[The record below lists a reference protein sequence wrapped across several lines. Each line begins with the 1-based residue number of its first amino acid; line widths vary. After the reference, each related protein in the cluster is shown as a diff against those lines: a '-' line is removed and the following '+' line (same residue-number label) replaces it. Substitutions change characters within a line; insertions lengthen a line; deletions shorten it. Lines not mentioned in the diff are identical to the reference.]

1 MIWRIV
7 QKELLSHLL
16 TLRFALGG
24 LCCLA
29 LIASS
34 AYVLTRQF
42 EGRLEAHRSAVTGYE
57 GRLQTVKVYS
67 ELGQAVRPE
76 AHRPPNPLSILCGGV
91 EGELGDHVALAH
103 GYVPVSAVSSG
114 SDNPYLAV
122 FPSVDFVTV
131 FQVVLSLLALLFA
144 YDAVCG
150 EQEDGTLKL
159 TLAGA
164 VPRSSVL
171 LGKYVGALLALTIPL
186 LLSLGVGLLVATSS
200 EYVSLN
206 ASDWARVGLILAASL
221 LYLSL
226 FYLAGALCSCAVDRS
241 ASALALCLFAW
252 VGIVLIYPGAVV
264 FGVDRLRPAQSDQ
277 SVNET
282 ARALVR
288 QIREKAEVF
297 LSQRGVGSGQ
307 GDRGRGRANVWEG
320 VRSTSMSTSS
330 SGDDNGSGETVKV
343 AVQSAKDPE
352 LTLQRDF
359 YRFQEH
365 LRIEVTDQVWQLRK
379 DYLERNPLRQARLSR
394 NLSRLSPAA
403 VYGDLSAVLA
413 GTDLGAHH
421 RFMDQ
426 ARAYRREVIQY
437 FTDRDAFGSRAW
449 FSDDRGKADV
459 AGLPR
464 FRWRPETAGEAVR
477 RGWEDLAILA
487 GWNGALFW
495 IAYILFAKRSVA

>member
-7 QKELLSHLL
+7 QKELLGHLL

-34 AYVLTRQF
+34 AHVLTRQF
-42 EGRLEAHRSAVTGYE
+42 EGRLEAHRSAVTDYE
-57 GRLQTVKVYS
+57 GRLQKVKVYS
-67 ELGQAVRPE
+67 ELGQDVRPE
-76 AHRPPNPLSILCGGV
+76 AHRPPGPLSILCGGV
-91 EGELGDHVALAH
+91 EGDLGDYVVFGH
-103 GYVPVSAVSSG
+103 GYVPFEAASSG
-114 SDNPYLAV
+114 SDNPYLGI
-122 FPSVDFVTV
+122 FSSVDFVAV

-171 LGKYVGALLALTIPL
+171 LGKYAGAMLALSLPL
-186 LLSLGVGLLVATSS
+186 LVSLGVGLLVATWS

-206 ASDWARVGLILAASL
+206 GSDWARVGSILVGSLI
-221 LYLSL
+221 YLSL
-226 FYLAGALCSCAVDRS
+226 FYLAGLLCSCAFDRS

-252 VGIVLIYPGAVV
+252 VVAVLIYPGAVV
-264 FGVDRLRPAQSDQ
+264 FGVDRLGPTLSDQ
-277 SVNET
+277 SVKEA
-282 ARALVR
+282 ARTFIQEIDKKV
-288 QIREKAEVF
+288 KVF
-297 LSQRGVGSGQ
+297 LTSRGVSDRWQVWSG
-307 GDRGRGRANVWEG
+307 AAKSTS
-320 VRSTSMSTSS
+320 VRSEDSD
-330 SGDDNGSGETVKV
+330 SGTGETVKV
-343 AVQSAKDPE
+343 TVGSAKDPD
-352 LTLQRDF
+352 LKLQRDH
-359 YRFQEH
+359 YRFMES
-365 LRIEVTDQVWQLRK
+365 LRVEIADQIWQLRR
-379 DYLERNPLRQARLSR
+379 DYLEGGPLRQARLSR

-403 VYGDLSAVLA
+403 VYGDLAAVLA

-421 RFMDQ
+421 RFLDQ

-437 FTDRDAFGSRAW
+437 FRDRDAFGSRAW
-449 FSDDRGKADV
+449 FTDDRGKADV
-459 AGLPR
+459 AGMPR

-477 RGWEDLAILA
+477 RGWGDLAILA

-495 IAYILFAKRSVA
+495 VAYILFAKRSVA